1 MNFRKYIW
9 HIVSIAIILAIISFS
24 DITKVIKLLG
34 NVDRPLMILGILT
47 GLMTLPIWAYSWYKL
62 LNSLDTRISYFKSLK
77 LFTAGNFLNSVTPI
91 GQFGGEPLMAYII
104 QKNSDLDYENAFS
117 AVISA
122 DIINSIPILTFMIGG
137 SIYALIFSSMNGLAT
152 EALFLSLM
160 LLTVGGGLAYLL
172 WYRFNLVGSAIT
184 GFIERIERLTGI
196 EKNIA
201 EITEGKIYKLENSFQ
216 KVRED
221 PIELLKTSLVAHT
234 FFIFQILSLYLVI
247 TAVTGLRPELTPLYF
262 ILPFSSVANFSPTP
276 GGSGTYEALLAGL
289 LTAFLGL
296 SSGEAVTTAILYR
309 FTTFWP
315 GLLIGYISL
324 SKLNH
329 VREDIEKVVT

>member
-1 MNFRKYIW
+1 MRFRKYIW
-9 HIVSIAIILAIISFS
+9 HLVSIGIILAIVGFS
-24 DITKVIKLLG
+24 DITEVIKLLG
-34 NVDRPLMILGILT
+34 DVNRPLMALGIIA
-47 GLMTLPIWAYSWYKL
+47 GLMTLPVWAFSWFKL
-62 LNSLDTRISYFKSLK
+62 LNSLDTNISYFKSLK
-77 LFTAGNFLNSVTPI
+77 MFTAGNFLNSITPI
-91 GQFGGEPLMAYII
+91 GQFGGEPLMAYVI

-137 SIYALIFSSMNGLAT
+137 SIYAATFSSANSLVT
-152 EALFLSLM
+152 EALYISIM

-172 WYRFNLVGSAIT
+172 WYRFDLIGSAIT
-184 GFIERIERLTGI
+184 RFIEKVEHFTGTDRDL
-196 EKNIA
+196 A
-201 EITEGKIYKLENSFQ
+201 EITEKKVSRLEDSFH
-216 KVRED
+216 KVGENPLD
-221 PIELLKTSLVAHT
+221 LLKTSLVAHT

-262 ILPFSSVANFSPTP
+262 VLPFASVANFSPTP

-289 LTAFLGL
+289 LTAFVGL

-324 SKLNH
+324 SNLNH
-329 VREDIEKVVT
+329 VREDIEKVIS

>member
-1 MNFRKYIW
+1 MNLKSYIW
-9 HIVSIAIILAIISFS
+9 HVVSIGIILAIISFS
-24 DITKVIKLLG
+24 DITEVIELLG
-34 NVDRPLMILGILT
+34 SVNKSLMALGILV
-47 GLMTLPIWAYSWYKL
+47 GLMTLPVWAFSWFKL
-62 LNSLDTRISYFKSLK
+62 LNSLDTKISYFKSLK

-137 SIYALIFSSMNGLAT
+137 STYALLFSSMNSLAT
-152 EALFLSLM
+152 EGLYISLV

-172 WYRFNLVGSAIT
+172 WYRFNLVGPVIT
-184 GFIERIERLTGI
+184 NFIQTVESFTGV
-196 EKNIA
+196 EKDITEIA
-201 EITEGKIYKLENSFQ
+201 EKTISRLEDSFQ
-216 KVRED
+216 KVGEN
-221 PIELLKTSLVAHT
+221 PLELLKISLVAHT
-234 FFIFQILSLYLVI
+234 FFVFQILSLYLVI
-247 TAVTGLRPELTPLYF
+247 TAVTGLKPELTPLYF
-262 ILPFSSVANFSPTP
+262 VLPFASVANFSPTP

-289 LTAFLGL
+289 LTAFVGL

-315 GLLIGYISL
+315 GMLIGYISL

-329 VREDIEKVVT
+329 VRDNIEKAVN